1 MLSLIFKI
9 LYTLTTFVQT
19 LIIFRIVL
27 KVINAN
33 ETNNIVSW
41 IYNLTDTFLQ
51 PFKGI
56 VAQEMLIDRFRL
68 ELTPIVALIFFSIL
82 GFALSELSKSF
93 KEAN

>member
-33 ETNNIVSW
+33 PTNNIVSW
-41 IYNLTDTFLQ
+41 VYNLTDTFLQ

-68 ELTPIVALIFFSIL
+68 ELTPIVALVFFSIL
-82 GFALSELSKSF
+82 GFALSELSKAF
-93 KEAN
+93 RQAN